1 MPTIKTRPVT
11 GFAQIPNKTLQ
22 DTTITSKA
30 RGILTYLLSF
40 PEDWTVSI
48 QALSKQLIEG
58 RDSISA
64 AFDELIAAGY
74 VSREQ
79 ERRKDGSFGELTYY
93 VYAEKQAQSPLVD
106 APIADKPITENPIS
120 VNPISVNP
128 ISVNPISV
136 NPTAYKEDIYKED
149 IYKETIKNVEQHD
162 EFSDFVNFWNSEK
175 NLLWASCEKLNQQ
188 RVNLLRR
195 LIKDEGTSAL
205 EIFQKAVKFGR
216 QDKFWREKR
225 MTIDNILRHTR
236 ELADRYLETP
246 NGHVI
251 SDSDLS
257 MAARIKETQELADR
271 LAKKYNYNGVNNNA

>member
-1 MPTIKTRPVT
+1 MSIIKTRPIT

-40 PEDWTVSI
+40 PEDWAVSI

-74 VSREQ
+74 VIREQ

-93 VYAEKQAQSPLVD
+93 VYAEKQGQSPLVD
-106 APIADKPITENPIS
+106 TPIADKPITE
-120 VNPISVNP
+120 NP

-149 IYKETIKNVEQHD
+149 FYKETIKNVEPHD

-175 NLLWASCEKLNQQ
+175 NPLWASCEKLNPQ
-188 RVNLLRR
+188 RIGLLKR

-205 EIFQKAVKFGR
+205 EIFQKAVKFAR
-216 QDKFWREKR
+216 QDKFWCTKR
-225 MTIDNILRHTR
+225 MTIDNILRHCH
-236 ELADRYLETP
+236 ELSEKYLETP

-257 MAARIKETQELADR
+257 MAARMKETQELADR

>member
-1 MPTIKTRPVT
+1 MPTIKTRPIT

-48 QALSKQLIEG
+48 QSLSKQLIEG

-74 VSREQ
+74 VIREQ

-93 VYAEKQAQSPLVD
+93 VYAEKQAQSPIVD

-120 VNPISVNP
+120 VNPISE
-128 ISVNPISV
+128 

-149 IYKETIKNVEQHD
+149 IYKEEIKNVERHD
-162 EFSDFVNFWNSEK
+162 EFSDFLNFWNLEK
-175 NLLWASCEKLNQQ
+175 NPLWASCEKLNQQ
-188 RVNLLRR
+188 RVNLLKR
-195 LIKDEGTSAL
+195 LIRDEGTSAL

-216 QDKFWREKR
+216 QDKFWCSKR
-225 MTIDNILRHTR
+225 MTIDNILRHCR
-236 ELADRYLETP
+236 ELADKYLETP

-257 MAARIKETQELADR
+257 LAARMKETQELAER
-271 LAKKYNYNGVNNNA
+271 LAKKFNYNGVNN